1 MVAAIFIVRR
11 LVSNKT
17 DVIDSIDTVVVNN
30 DDADIE
36 SLVISNTIATLVA
49 NGHPL
54 PAGYFDTAEEAL
66 SAGNLDTEFDLIMGS
81 NRREIIA

>member
-11 LVSNKT
+11 LTSNKT
-17 DVIDSIDTVVVNN
+17 DMINNIDTVVVNN

-36 SLVISNTIATLVA
+36 ALVITNTIATLVA
-49 NGHPL
+49 AGHQI

-81 NRREIIA
+81 NRREVIA